1 MRRMPLRSLRPSRL
15 PSVLRKFFS
24 NYLLSNMILS
34 LTLNPS
40 QAKAQPKPATATK
53 PAAGARRGRGRPR
66 KGRTVGNRKKTVEEL
81 DAEMVDYF
89 AANNENAV
97 TTDGNAAANGTAQQP
112 ATNGEDLEIS
122 VSLRSS

>member
-1 MRRMPLRSLRPSRL
+1 VSDSRS
-15 PSVLRKFFS
+15 
-24 NYLLSNMILS
+24 
-34 LTLNPS
+34 S
-40 QAKAQPKPATATK
+40 QSKAQPRHATATK

-66 KGRTVGNRKKTVEEL
+66 ARGGRNANDNRKKTVEEL

-89 AANNENAV
+89 AGSNENTV

-122 VSLRSS
+122 VSCVI